1 MTWIIVIGLY
11 ILSVALNVWLN
22 KKLVEIDNSY
32 SFLSGLWVLSI
43 VYSVAIIIVIVSE
56 KDSKLPSI
64 FTDEYWRNKL
74 IK

>member
-32 SFLSGLWVLSI
+32 SFLSGLWFLSI
-43 VYSVAIIIVIVSE
+43 AYSIGVTIIIIDE
-56 KDSKLPSI
+56 KELNV
-64 FTDEYWRNKL
+64 FTDEYWRKKL

>member
-22 KKLVEIDNSY
+22 KKLVEIDNNY
-32 SFLSGLWVLSI
+32 NFLPGLWFLSIAYSI
-43 VYSVAIIIVIVSE
+43 GVTIIIIDE
-56 KDSKLPSI
+56 KELNV
-64 FTDEYWRNKL
+64 FTDEYWRKKL